1 MSKFDS
7 LMESHLNSTNLVRIR
22 IKHDPRNEAGEI
34 GDYVGYVLEE
44 DGMGNIIALVPSMG
58 GETMELGPDDFGP
71 DCGDM
76 TGDSL
81 TAFKKHVVDY
91 LMTRGYHDEVS
102 KHMEVILNATDVT
115 QLEQVLKDCGCD
127 MMSIVNMY
135 RDYAQNEEF

>member
-1 MSKFDS
+1 
-7 LMESHLNSTNLVRIR
+7 
-22 IKHDPRNEAGEI
+22 
-34 GDYVGYVLEE
+34 
-44 DGMGNIIALVPSMG
+44 
-58 GETMELGPDDFGP
+58 MELGPDDFGP

-76 TGDSL
+76 SGDSL

-135 RDYAQNEEF
+135 RDYAQNEKF

>member
-1 MSKFDS
+1 MSKFNS
-7 LMESHLNSTNLVRIR
+7 LMENHLNSTNLVRIR

-44 DGMGNIIALVPSMG
+44 DGMGNVIALVPSMG
-58 GETMELGPDDFGP
+58 SGTFELGQDQFGP

-76 TGDSL
+76 QGDRL
-81 TAFKKHVVDY
+81 TSFKKHVVDY

-102 KHMEVILNATDVT
+102 KHMEVVLNATDVT
-115 QLEQVLKDCGCD
+115 QLEQVLKSCGCD

-135 RDYAQNEEF
+135 RDFASNEQL